1 MAGQTYY
8 VRIRG
13 KVMGPFPI
21 HQLRGLKERGQLQSF
36 HDVSTDRLTW
46 LSASTVSELF
56 PSAEPAPQTNSS
68 SVSTSP
74 TESQSSAAISN
85 PGGQPPAGSMDGWY
99 IADDMGNRQGPID
112 AMTFKIMKDSGQI
125 EAETMVWR
133 QGMTDWVKAEKAL
146 PKLFRDKKDGKFE
159 EAKSSSKKT
168 KNNPLESLRKT
179 KLGILLLLL
188 SGAIGLICLPIS
200 PVAYVLALIGVG
212 FCMSAPNPAKGPA
225 SLTFYFGLGTGLLY
239 VVWLGSTLL
248 SLDMVIG
255 FIAAVKEGTMF
266 MNRNAREAGDALAAG
281 ASLTFL
287 VFIGV
292 TFLFAI
298 AMFFTTGGFLQ
309 HTLKKLAIVSEDE
322 AIIKLA
328 GINFSIYCIL
338 SGLFVT
344 LIYLFVLIPILF
356 VSGIIIISPLV
367 IPKVISI
374 IFFIEAGL
382 LFCVVIC
389 YIITLVV
396 MMQLHSR
403 FGKLIEDQE
412 ESE

>member
-13 KVMGPFPI
+13 KVMGPFPV
-21 HQLRGLKERGQLQSF
+21 HQLKGLKERGQLQAF
-36 HDVSTDRLTW
+36 HEVSTDRLNW
-46 LSASTVSELF
+46 FSASTVTEIF
-56 PSAEPAPQTNSS
+56 PSAEPAPQASRSTSPASTGEPTPS
-68 SVSTSP
+68 SVSP
-74 TESQSSAAISN
+74 APASQ
-85 PGGQPPAGSMDGWY
+85 PATGMMDGWF

-112 AMTFKIMKDSGQI
+112 ALTFKIMRDSGQI
-125 EAETMVWR
+125 DAETMVWR
-133 QGMTDWVKAEKAL
+133 QGMTDWVSAEKAL
-146 PKLFRDKKDGKFE
+146 PKLFRGKKEGTSSE
-159 EAKSSSKKT
+159 SKSAASKSKD
-168 KNNPLESLRKT
+168 NSLESLRKT

-239 VVWLGSTLL
+239 VVWFASTLL
-248 SLDMVIG
+248 SWDIVIG
-255 FIAAVKEGTMF
+255 FIATVKNGNIF
-266 MNRNAREAGDALAAG
+266 LDRQAREAGDALAVG
-281 ASLTFL
+281 ASLSFI
-287 VFIGV
+287 VFVGI

-309 HTLKKLAIVSEDE
+309 HTLKKLAIVSQDE

-356 VSGIIIISPLV
+356 VSGIIIISPLI

-403 FGKLIEDQE
+403 FGKMIDDREAGE
-412 ESE
+412 